1 MKCEADHIKN
11 SFILFR
17 EFSLIPCSKES
28 AYITKIDR
36 LAQSTKYLETGP
48 NWENALLLFLFS
60 LFLVVPL
67 LKARAALILLLHF
80 PKKIIFASSVKFVGS
95 PCCIYSLLHFK
106 LITFCQLYIYSIN
119 NIRHNKFS
127 QYLSSVLIFF
137 L

>member
-1 MKCEADHIKN
+1 MKCEANHIKN
-11 SFILFR
+11 IFILFR

-36 LAQSTKYLETGP
+36 LAQSAKYLETGP

-60 LFLVVPL
+60 LFLVAFVKSTSCSDPFI
-67 LKARAALILLLHF
+67 ALSQ
-80 PKKIIFASSVKFVGS
+80 KIIFASSVKFVGS

-106 LITFCQLYIYSIN
+106 LITFYQLYIYSVN
-119 NIRHNKFS
+119 NIGHNKFS